1 MTPNQNGTD
10 LASDVDSDASDDDIS
25 VIHFYLF
32 FLNVI
37 TILLTNLLFAFC
49 LIKPDTL
56 NIFSNIFINLHD
68 LLLSCCKSG

>member
-1 MTPNQNGTD
+1 MTSHQNGTD
-10 LASDVDSDASDDDIS
+10 LSSDVDSDASDDDVS

-49 LIKPDTL
+49 LIKPDML
-56 NIFSNIFINLHD
+56 NIFNNIFINVHN
-68 LLLSCCKSG
+68 LLLSCCKSK